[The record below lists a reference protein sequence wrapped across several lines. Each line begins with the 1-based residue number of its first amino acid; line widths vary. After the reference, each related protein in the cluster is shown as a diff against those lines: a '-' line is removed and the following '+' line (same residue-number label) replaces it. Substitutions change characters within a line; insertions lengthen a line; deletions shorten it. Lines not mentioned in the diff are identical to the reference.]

1 VSAKIDKE
9 FRKKLYE
16 LGIKPSEVIKK
27 ALQKDVEERTWQ
39 LLNEKVE
46 RAAPIISRVGKE
58 NWVKAVRES
67 REER

>member
-1 VSAKIDKE
+1 MPPEILKWEHVYMAS
-9 FRKKLYE
+9 
-16 LGIKPSEVIKK
+16 PSEVIKK